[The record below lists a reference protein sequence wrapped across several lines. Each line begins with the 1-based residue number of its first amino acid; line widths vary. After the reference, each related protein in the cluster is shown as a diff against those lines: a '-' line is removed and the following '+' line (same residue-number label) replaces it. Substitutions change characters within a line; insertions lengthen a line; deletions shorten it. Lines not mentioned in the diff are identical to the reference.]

1 MDLLAP
7 RIQSRLTL
15 PVSRE
20 SYVEHLG
27 KYEMAPLL
35 AYLDADK
42 DGTVSIQEFYDV
54 KAVHILKMLFDGLD
68 VNKDGLVKQ
77 REARLESFLRPTFLR
92 TIIQEIFDFLDA
104 NNDNEISD
112 GEYQVRCLER
122 YCYCRYCHLLYP
134 RLEQV
139 CESLMRAIYFSPEFD
154 M

>member
-1 MDLLAP
+1 
-7 RIQSRLTL
+7 
-15 PVSRE
+15 
-20 SYVEHLG
+20 
-27 KYEMAPLL
+27 
-35 AYLDADK
+35 
-42 DGTVSIQEFYDV
+42 
-54 KAVHILKMLFDGLD
+54 MLFDGLD